1 MMPVTWYTIAALVL
15 TNLVTGALWR
25 FSAND
30 VEKMKIQGKIA
41 AQEAKRV
48 IAEQERITD
57 ETVTGWKAALD
68 VTRAD
73 YLKRLRIAN
82 VQPMPG
88 ISQGSARVDD
98 LPTDALPL
106 AAECAETTLM
116 LENLQ
121 AWVKKQERVK

>member
-1 MMPVTWYTIAALVL
+1 MIPVTWYAIAALVV
-15 TNLVTGALWR
+15 TNLITGTLWR
-25 FSAND
+25 FAAGD
-30 VEKMKIQGKIA
+30 VEKMQIMGKVA
-41 AQEAKRV
+41 EQEAKRV

-73 YLKRLRIAN
+73 YLKRLRVAN

-88 ISQGSARVDD
+88 VSTGSARVDD

-121 AWVKKQERVK
+121 DWVKKQERVK